1 MNCHYNSKGGYCL
14 LRLFEKL
21 NKKTATVRDIV
32 KSTSEKET
40 PVIGKGSG
48 KGIKKKSGRKSI
60 EI

>member
-1 MNCHYNSKGGYCL
+1 M